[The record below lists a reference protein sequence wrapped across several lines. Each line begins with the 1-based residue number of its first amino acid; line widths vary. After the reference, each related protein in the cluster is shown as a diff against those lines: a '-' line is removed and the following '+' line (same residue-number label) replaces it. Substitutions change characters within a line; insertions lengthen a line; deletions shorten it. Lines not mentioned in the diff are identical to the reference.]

1 MDQVF
6 PLTKKNSEKF
16 DSSRWGLTLG
26 TLAVIGI
33 LTWLGNGGQGSRW
46 WNFFGCCLS
55 WIAIVFKAVMADE
68 EWYLL
73 LDTYKE
79 RVLKWVS
86 TLLGFVGY
94 TLGFVY
100 NLSYT
105 ALYNRSHYDF
115 GEEAENAF
123 ISLGLLFQRSPLEA
137 IIFVGALL
145 IFVICFLKV
154 LRAIA
159 KGYKDRRCQIKHA
172 LLAVGPD
179 GKKYRVP
186 MSIDTAFEI
195 LDKVEEDKSIPLR
208 LVQERVGDLMYEDFK
223 ADRWG
228 WWSVKRPSGIEGEKL
243 SGNPQFLWV
252 HKVEEIYSKII
263 LFRLNHQQY
272 DKAKQ
277 NVDRLMEIA
286 KKRNWKYEGKTT
298 LYQALELH
306 RLVYARIP
314 DNEKDPSVEAKYEK
328 LWQRE
333 KADYDTWVKAAPARR
348 AAAEKAMQEMK
359 LEAEYQEAKRQIRA
373 EKEAKL
379 RHQYEEKTKEV
390 DDWFNAIASAQDGTV
405 YSDWHDS
412 RIPVDGVDAD
422 TYRRREFLRDE
433 KKDQY
438 RKEYEEA
445 LRELDDDE

>member
-16 DSSRWGLTLG
+16 DSSRWGLTLA

>member
-1 MDQVF
+1 MEV
-6 PLTKKNSEKF
+6 
-16 DSSRWGLTLG
+16 
-26 TLAVIGI
+26 
-33 LTWLGNGGQGSRW
+33 
-46 WNFFGCCLS
+46 
-55 WIAIVFKAVMADE
+55 
-68 EWYLL
+68 
-73 LDTYKE
+73 
-79 RVLKWVS
+79 
-86 TLLGFVGY
+86 
-94 TLGFVY
+94 
-100 NLSYT
+100 
-105 ALYNRSHYDF
+105 
-115 GEEAENAF
+115 
-123 ISLGLLFQRSPLEA
+123 
-137 IIFVGALL
+137 
-145 IFVICFLKV
+145 
-154 LRAIA
+154 A
-159 KGYKDRRCQIKHA
+159 KR
-172 LLAVGPD
+172 
-179 GKKYRVP
+179 
-186 MSIDTAFEI
+186 
-195 LDKVEEDKSIPLR
+195 
-208 LVQERVGDLMYEDFK
+208 
-223 ADRWG
+223 
-228 WWSVKRPSGIEGEKL
+228 
-243 SGNPQFLWV
+243 
-252 HKVEEIYSKII
+252 
-263 LFRLNHQQY
+263 
-272 DKAKQ
+272 
-277 NVDRLMEIA
+277 
-286 KKRNWKYEGKTT
+286 RNWKYEGKTT

-328 LWQRE
+328 HWQRE

>member
-228 WWSVKRPSGIEGEKL
+228 WWSVKRPSGIEGEKI
-243 SGNPQFLWV
+243 SENPQFLWV

>member
-154 LRAIA
+154 LRAVA

>member
-33 LTWLGNGGQGSRW
+33 LIWLGNGGQGSRW

-208 LVQERVGDLMYEDFK
+208 LIQERVGDLMYEDFK

>member
-123 ISLGLLFQRSPLEA
+123 ISLVLLFQRSPLEA

>member
-1 MDQVF
+1 M
-6 PLTKKNSEKF
+6 
-16 DSSRWGLTLG
+16 
-26 TLAVIGI
+26 
-33 LTWLGNGGQGSRW
+33 
-46 WNFFGCCLS
+46 
-55 WIAIVFKAVMADE
+55 
-68 EWYLL
+68 
-73 LDTYKE
+73 
-79 RVLKWVS
+79 
-86 TLLGFVGY
+86 
-94 TLGFVY
+94 
-100 NLSYT
+100 
-105 ALYNRSHYDF
+105 
-115 GEEAENAF
+115 
-123 ISLGLLFQRSPLEA
+123 
-137 IIFVGALL
+137 GALL

>member
-208 LVQERVGDLMYEDFK
+208 LLQERVGDLMYEDFK

>member
-348 AAAEKAMQEMK
+348 ASAEKAMQEMK

>member
-186 MSIDTAFEI
+186 MSLDTAFEI

-208 LVQERVGDLMYEDFK
+208 LIQERVGDLMYEDFK

-328 LWQRE
+328 HWQRE

>member
-359 LEAEYQEAKRQIRA
+359 FEAEYQEAKRQIRA

>member
-186 MSIDTAFEI
+186 MSLDTAFEI

-208 LVQERVGDLMYEDFK
+208 LIQERVGDLMYEDFK

-445 LRELDDDE
+445 LRELDDE